1 MWKYPV
7 IFLLTAASLQV
18 RAQFTQAEVSVNG
31 LTCSQCSRSV
41 EMALKRLDFISKV
54 EMDLQHPAAHIVF
67 KKNKAIDFGKLA
79 AAVRDAGFN
88 VRAIRARFGQPG
100 STPGACFLDN
110 KTLYYNAGNIQ
121 AAGLGTGILLLGKDL
136 ISKAEL
142 DKHKDRIQKTGAA
155 ACDQKA
161 QKEIPFIL
169 LNEHME

>member
-1 MWKYPV
+1 M
-7 IFLLTAASLQV
+7 AASLQV

-88 VRAIRARFGQPG
+88 VGAIRTRFGQPG
-100 STPGACFLDN
+100 SAPGACFLDN

-121 AAGLGTGILLLGKDL
+121 AAGSGMLLLGKDL

-142 DKHKDRIQKTGAA
+142 DKYKDRIQKTGSTT
-155 ACDQKA
+155 CDQKA
-161 QKEIPFIL
+161 KKEIPFIL
-169 LNEHME
+169 LNEHAE